1 MQGKSSAEEPRGEG
15 VKMTKILIGVIGCLI
30 LLASTAWSQ
39 DAMYYYDLGVRS
51 TVTYEKINYFT
62 KALELN
68 PRLYSAYEK
77 RGRLYY
83 YREKY
88 SKSIEDFRKFT
99 DMDPHDS
106 EAFRMLGLAYLE
118 KGYYDKAIAH
128 LTRAVELDPKLTSAY
143 SHRAEAYLLK
153 GRAEEAI
160 EDASKAIALHGI
172 EPIIGRAY
180 TIRSKAYK
188 QLGQSELAEADY
200 DKAYTMDPENYDYR
214 YFTVTDAL
222 ASDASDSDYIN
233 ATSARRVGLV
243 AMIVLLFVVIFKVV
257 LPAPDKQDT
266 R

>member
-1 MQGKSSAEEPRGEG
+1 MQSKSSAEEPRGEG
-15 VKMTKILIGVIGCLI
+15 VEMTKILIGVIGCLI
-30 LLASTAWSQ
+30 LVASTAWSQ

-51 TVTYEKINYFT
+51 TVTKEKIHYFT

-68 PRLYSAYEK
+68 PRLYSAYQK

-83 YREKY
+83 YREQY
-88 SKSIEDFRKFT
+88 SKTIEDFRKVT

-106 EAFRMLGLAYLE
+106 EAFRMLGLAYVE
-118 KGYYDKAIAH
+118 EGYYDEAIAH

-153 GRAEEAI
+153 GRAEKAI
-160 EDASKAIALHGI
+160 EDASKAIALRGT

-180 TIRSKAYK
+180 TTRSKAYK
-188 QLGQSELAEADY
+188 LLGQSELAEADY
-200 DKAYTMDPENYDYR
+200 NKAYSMDPEHYDYR

-222 ASDASDSDYIN
+222 ASYASDSGYIN
-233 ATSARRVGLV
+233 ATGARRVGLV
-243 AMIVLLFVVIFKVV
+243 AIVALLFVLIFKVF
-257 LPAPDKQDT
+257 LPGPDKRDT